1 MAYKQQKFSCYG
13 LETSRGGLSVSMI
26 SFRYESSSGL
36 QTDNFNGVF
45 TQSRKKNFP
54 NDNGKLY
61 HIRTQIGALCL
72 WQLPPEGFPSCAFA
86 SRFHIR
92 THVPSVLLPPSEK
105 SSTSFARSS
114 TTAGRRG
121 TVSFCVKYSR
131 CEVLALISF
140 LQIRIC
146 SLSHIS
152 TLSFWPCP
160 QRMSFPSTPVLL

>member
-1 MAYKQQKFSCYG
+1 MASR
-13 LETSRGGLSVSMI
+13 TSRGGLSISMI
-26 SFRYESSSGL
+26 SFRSGSSSGL

-45 TQSRKKNFP
+45 TQPRKKNLP
-54 NDNGKLY
+54 HDNQKMY
-61 HIRTQIGALCL
+61 HVRAQIPVIRSLCL

-92 THVPSVLLPPSEK
+92 IHVPSVLLPPSEK
-105 SSTSFARSS
+105 GSTSFARSS

-121 TVSFCVKYSR
+121 TVSYCVKYSR

-140 LQIRIC
+140 LQSRRC